1 MEIQA
6 GMLVPCWG
14 LIRGWNNVTDQVSLL
29 ESGTEQWLFSW
40 LEFRNE
46 LG

>member
-1 MEIQA
+1 
-6 GMLVPCWG
+6 
-14 LIRGWNNVTDQVSLL
+14 LL
-29 ESGTEQWLFSW
+29 ESRTEQWLFSW

>member
-1 MEIQA
+1 
-6 GMLVPCWG
+6 
-14 LIRGWNNVTDQVSLL
+14 
-29 ESGTEQWLFSW
+29 